1 VIADWSSPLSRKNTT
16 GAARS
21 REQLLG
27 RWPKVCQ
34 ASMTNLRTNHIM
46 TTKNC
51 FFTDANR
58 AEISMVAL
66 AVGTSLPT
74 QASVASWP
82 SLKGESGC
90 FCVASHT
97 WLLDLVTAPSM
108 QDVEPRCLPSVA
120 FTPSG
125 PLVYQ
130 WQKDRRSPIRP
141 ETPSKYDGRRRD
153 RP

>member
-1 VIADWSSPLSRKNTT
+1 
-16 GAARS
+16 
-21 REQLLG
+21 
-27 RWPKVCQ
+27 
-34 ASMTNLRTNHIM
+34 MTNLRTNHIM

-74 QASVASWP
+74 QASVASRP
-82 SLKGESGC
+82 SLKGESRC